1 MDQVLGVDLGT
12 TYTAAAATPVGGG
25 KPEMIGLGNRTA
37 EIPSVLLFR
46 SDGEFLV
53 GEPAERRAFGEPDRV
68 ARQFK
73 RRLGDATPLLL
84 GGSPFSPEALLGR
97 LLKYVVARAVEQR
110 GAEFAATVVCHPAN
124 FGPYRMEL
132 LGQAAKMAEV
142 DDVHFVPEPVAA
154 AVHYSDQATLDSGEN
169 VVVYDF
175 GGGTFDVAVLRR
187 TADGFEII
195 GTPAGLEHLG
205 GLDLD
210 EAVFGH
216 VAQSVGAS
224 LTELD
229 PGDPAVVAAVVRLRD
244 ECKSAKEALSSDT
257 DTSIPVLLPG
267 IQTEV
272 RLTRAEFEG
281 MILPSVID
289 TVATTTRA
297 IREAGLEPADVG
309 RILLVGGSARV
320 PLVSQLLSEE
330 LGRPIVVDAHPKHA
344 IALGAARWG
353 ALEVEHGSHGASAAE
368 APMVAAAVAAVETDA
383 VAPVDEPLVENPAT
397 VPTPIVEEVVAEE
410 PPPPPAPVVE
420 PDPAPRI
427 QTRPEPA
434 SAPVAEVAAPAPQP
448 YTPPKESKVGAIV
461 RGALLVGFVAILA
474 VGFTLIKGEHGSKP
488 HVVAVLGLKPWT
500 DTGVDLKV
508 GDKVNIVAFGR
519 AAHAPGEFTGP
530 DGDPNPGLDQ
540 YSLMRSAPHNALIG
554 KIGKTA
560 EFFLVGNSSTF
571 QADSAGRLFLGP
583 NDTGTQNNSGSY
595 TATITVQHK

>member
-12 TYTAAAATPVGGG
+12 TYTAAAATPVGGD

-37 EIPSVLLFR
+37 EIPSILLFR

-110 GAEFAATVVCHPAN
+110 GTQFAATVVCHPAN

-132 LGQAAKMAEV
+132 LGQAAKMAEL
-142 DDVHFVPEPVAA
+142 DEVHFLAEPVAA
-154 AVHYSDQATLDSGEN
+154 AVHYSNQATLDPGEN

-187 TADGFEII
+187 TGDAFEII

-229 PGDPAVVAAVVRLRD
+229 PGDPAVVAAVVRVRG
-244 ECKSAKEALSSDT
+244 ECKAAKEALSTDT
-257 DTSIPVLLPG
+257 DTSIPVLLPR

-272 RLTRAEFEG
+272 RLTRAEFES
-281 MILPSVID
+281 MILPSVTD

-297 IREAGLEPADVG
+297 IRDAGLEPGDVG

-320 PLVSQLLSEE
+320 PLVSQVLSEE

-353 ALEVEHGSHGASAAE
+353 VLEVEAGAHGASAAD
-368 APMVAAAVAAVETDA
+368 APMVAAAVAAVDTDA
-383 VAPVDEPLVENPAT
+383 VAPVAEPLVENPAT
-397 VPTPIVEEVVAEE
+397 VPTPVVEDVVSDA
-410 PPPPPAPVVE
+410 PPPAP
-420 PDPAPRI
+420 
-427 QTRPEPA
+427 PEPA
-434 SAPVAEVAAPAPQP
+434 PAAHTSVEAAAAPRPPDDEAPP
-448 YTPPKESKVGAIV
+448 APPPAFTPGKTRSFPIPLA
-461 RGALLVGFVAILA
+461 ALAAVAVAILA
-474 VGFTLIKGEHGSKP
+474 VVGFVVMKGDGKSGPTTKA
-488 HVVAVLGLKPWT
+488 VVVKGTEAWT
-500 DTGVDLKV
+500 NTGIDLAK
-508 GDKVNIVAFGR
+508 GDKVTITATGTAF
-519 AAHAPGEFTGP
+519 HAENQSTGP
-530 DGDPNPGLDQ
+530 DGNPDDALDI
-540 YSLMRSAPHNALIG
+540 YSVLQDAPHNSLIAR
-554 KIGKTA
+554 IGRTPDA
-560 EFFLVGNSSTF
+560 FFVGRFSTF
-571 QADSAGRLFLGP
+571 RAPNSGRLFLGV
-583 NDTGTQNNSGSY
+583 NDTGVQNNAGAY
-595 TATITVQHK
+595 NTEIKVEHA